1 MLAHNEPPLDVAGK
15 PSSAKAPRPTPATD
29 HERQHPHAAS
39 LSSPLPLAF
48 TPGLQRPGDEN
59 NNANPS
65 SSHHHSSAPTR
76 SSRLASSSYS
86 SSNADTEVRM
96 PGFHAE
102 ANNCHPGMTCDKSGM
117 CPIIGIRYH
126 LLGEDYDLCQEEY
139 DKLTEAEKADY
150 EAIAPPVFDGASPTD
165 NFPSPR
171 KRGWPK
177 GVPRS
182 KNSAA
187 KSTSPRRPVASARAE
202 PCRSLS

>member
-1 MLAHNEPPLDVAGK
+1 MADAVAMVEDDDEMDADGAINYADAVDDVEDEP
-15 PSSAKAPRPTPATD
+15 
-29 HERQHPHAAS
+29 
-39 LSSPLPLAF
+39 
-48 TPGLQRPGDEN
+48 
-59 NNANPS
+59 
-65 SSHHHSSAPTR
+65 
-76 SSRLASSSYS
+76 
-86 SSNADTEVRM
+86 EVRM

-187 KSTSPRRPVASARAE
+187 KSTSPRRPVASDSRHQARADD
-202 PCRSLS
+202 

>member
-1 MLAHNEPPLDVAGK
+1 MLTAALFSTAFVVQWRPQAAPVCRSGV
-15 PSSAKAPRPTPATD
+15 SAVTMFGEFMKK
-29 HERQHPHAAS
+29 
-39 LSSPLPLAF
+39 
-48 TPGLQRPGDEN
+48 RPGDEN

-86 SSNADTEVRM
+86 SSNAGTEVRM

-150 EAIAPPVFDGASPTD
+150 EAIDPPVFDAASPTD
-165 NFPSPR
+165 ISPSPSR
-171 KRGWPK
+171 W
-177 GVPRS
+177 
-182 KNSAA
+182 
-187 KSTSPRRPVASARAE
+187 
-202 PCRSLS
+202 